1 MKSNG
6 RYQILIVDD
15 NQELAE
21 LMKVLLEQNEF
32 RTEYITDSTIAF
44 NKIKTDQPNLVI
56 LDLLM
61 PNLDGLR
68 LCKNIKS
75 TSEIS
80 KTKVIIYSGK
90 NYDSDRRKA
99 LELGADAFFVKPT
112 KSTILLDKI
121 KELLYIA

>member
-15 NQELAE
+15 NKELAE
-21 LMKVLLEQNEF
+21 LMKLLLEQNEF
-32 RTEYITDSTIAF
+32 KTEYITDSTYAF
-44 NKIKTDQPNLVI
+44 EKIQKDQPNLVI

-68 LCKNIKS
+68 LCKKIKS
-75 TSEIS
+75 TLDLLN
-80 KTKVIIYSGK
+80 TKVIIYSGK
-90 NYDSDRRKA
+90 NYESDRRKA
-99 LELGADAFFVKPT
+99 LELGADAYFVKPT
-112 KSTILLDKI
+112 KSSILLKKV